1 MGRANGGDGIMA
13 EKNKKNTG
21 DKQYSNPPREVRGR
35 VSPGKPYYSS
45 EALKKGF
52 EETLPA
58 ALISEET
65 KKRSPLGKYSPRAAV
80 LDVTTKVMDLP
91 RDKEG
96 KRGSRLARKT
106 AKKYSGKLV
115 K

>member
-45 EALKKGF
+45 KALKKGF

-65 KKRSPLGKYSPRAAV
+65 KKRSPLGKASIEGRNV
-80 LDVTTKVMDLP
+80 F
-91 RDKEG
+91 RGKEG
-96 KRGSRLARKT
+96 KRGSRF
-106 AKKYSGKLV
+106 AKKLAKKHSGKLV

>member
-45 EALKKGF
+45 KALKKGF

-65 KKRSPLGKYSPRAAV
+65 KKRSPLGKYSPRATV
-80 LDVTTKVMDLP
+80 LDVAIEGRNVF
-91 RDKEG
+91 RGKEG
-96 KRGSRLARKT
+96 KRGSRF
-106 AKKYSGKLV
+106 AKKLAKKHSGKLV